1 MNQVAKDIE
10 FKTSWSKIT
19 KLGGQSSGYLDI
31 NENIS
36 IQEGDK
42 SYRILLMQPYGNI
55 PAYWFPMAL
64 GYLKNNIPVIA
75 GGVFPT
81 FAPEI
86 CIKNDLIDIDKLK
99 FVSFTVNPDYDTP
112 EVLKKYAKRYDAD
125 ISTWSF
131 VTGKYE
137 QIQELIANGFKMGDE
152 EEIVFHSTRFALV
165 DHEGNLRGY
174 YSGTEPMDHEN
185 LTRDI
190 HSLVKKIQ

>member
-1 MNQVAKDIE
+1 MT
-10 FKTSWSKIT
+10 FKPWVYLSSLLVVIILIIVLQPKEENELPII
-19 KLGGQSSGYLDI
+19 GQIPSFDLIDQNGESFTLD
-31 NENIS
+31 S
-36 IQEGDK
+36 VK
-42 SYRILLMQPYGNI
+42 GNVWLADFI
-55 PAYWFPMAL
+55 FTTC
-64 GYLKNNIPVIA
+64 A
-75 GGVFPT
+75 GPCPIMTERMSTVQH
-81 FAPEI
+81 
-86 CIKNDLIDIDKLK
+86 DLIDIDKLK

>member
-1 MNQVAKDIE
+1 MWLADFI
-10 FKTSWSKIT
+10 FTT
-19 KLGGQSSGYLDI
+19 C
-31 NENIS
+31 
-36 IQEGDK
+36 
-42 SYRILLMQPYGNI
+42 
-55 PAYWFPMAL
+55 
-64 GYLKNNIPVIA
+64 A
-75 GGVFPT
+75 GPCPIMTERMSTVQH
-81 FAPEI
+81 
-86 CIKNDLIDIDKLK
+86 DLIDIDKLK

>member
-1 MNQVAKDIE
+1 MT
-10 FKTSWSKIT
+10 FKPWVYLSSLLVVIILIIVLQPKEENELPII
-19 KLGGQSSGYLDI
+19 GQIPSFDLIDQNGESFTLESG
-31 NENIS
+31 
-36 IQEGDK
+36 K
-42 SYRILLMQPYGNI
+42 GNVWLADFI
-55 PAYWFPMAL
+55 FTTC
-64 GYLKNNIPVIA
+64 A
-75 GGVFPT
+75 GPCPIMTERMSTVQH
-81 FAPEI
+81 
-86 CIKNDLIDIDKLK
+86 DLIDIDKLK

>member
-1 MNQVAKDIE
+1 MT
-10 FKTSWSKIT
+10 FKPWVYLSSLLVVIILIIVLQPKEENELPII
-19 KLGGQSSGYLDI
+19 GQIPSFDLIDQNGESFTL
-31 NENIS
+31 ENV
-36 IQEGDK
+36 K
-42 SYRILLMQPYGNI
+42 GNVWLADFI
-55 PAYWFPMAL
+55 FTTC
-64 GYLKNNIPVIA
+64 A
-75 GGVFPT
+75 GPCPIMTERMSTVQH
-81 FAPEI
+81 
-86 CIKNDLIDIDKLK
+86 DLIDIDKLK

-190 HSLVKKIQ
+190 HSLIKKIQ

>member
-1 MNQVAKDIE
+1 MT
-10 FKTSWSKIT
+10 FKPWVYLSSLLVVIILIIVLQPKEENELPII
-19 KLGGQSSGYLDI
+19 GQIPSFDLIDQNGESFTL
-31 NENIS
+31 ES
-36 IQEGDK
+36 VK
-42 SYRILLMQPYGNI
+42 GNVWLADFI
-55 PAYWFPMAL
+55 FTTC
-64 GYLKNNIPVIA
+64 A
-75 GGVFPT
+75 GPCPIMTERMSTVQH
-81 FAPEI
+81 
-86 CIKNDLIDIDKLK
+86 DLIDIDKLK

>member
-1 MNQVAKDIE
+1 MT
-10 FKTSWSKIT
+10 FKPWVYLSSLLVVIILIIVLQPKEENELPII
-19 KLGGQSSGYLDI
+19 GQIPSFDLIDQNGESFTL
-31 NENIS
+31 ES
-36 IQEGDK
+36 VK
-42 SYRILLMQPYGNI
+42 GNV
-55 PAYWFPMAL
+55 W
-64 GYLKNNIPVIA
+64 IA
-75 GGVFPT
+75 DFIFTTCAGPCPIMTERMSTVQH
-81 FAPEI
+81 
-86 CIKNDLIDIDKLK
+86 DLIDIDKLK

>member
-1 MNQVAKDIE
+1 MT
-10 FKTSWSKIT
+10 FKPWVYLSSLIIVIILIIVLQPKEENELPII
-19 KLGGQSSGYLDI
+19 GQIPSFDLIDQNGESFTL
-31 NENIS
+31 ENV
-36 IQEGDK
+36 K
-42 SYRILLMQPYGNI
+42 GNVWLADFI
-55 PAYWFPMAL
+55 FTTC
-64 GYLKNNIPVIA
+64 A
-75 GGVFPT
+75 GPCPIMTERMSTVQH
-81 FAPEI
+81 
-86 CIKNDLIDIDKLK
+86 DLIDIDKLK

>member
-1 MNQVAKDIE
+1 MT
-10 FKTSWSKIT
+10 FKPWVYLSSLLVVIILIIVLQPNEENELPIIGKIPSFDLIDQNGESFT
-19 KLGGQSSGYLDI
+19 LESVK
-31 NENIS
+31 
-36 IQEGDK
+36 
-42 SYRILLMQPYGNI
+42 GNVWLADFI
-55 PAYWFPMAL
+55 FTTC
-64 GYLKNNIPVIA
+64 A
-75 GGVFPT
+75 GPCPIMTERMSTVQH
-81 FAPEI
+81 
-86 CIKNDLIDIDKLK
+86 DLIDIDKLK

>member
-1 MNQVAKDIE
+1 MF
-10 FKTSWSKIT
+10 FKPWVYVIALVIIIALIAVIQPDS
-19 KLGGQSSGYLDI
+19 
-31 NENIS
+31 NEEQLPI
-36 IQEGDK
+36 IGK
-42 SYRILLMQPYGNI
+42 I
-55 PAYWFPMAL
+55 PAFDLVDQNSKQFTLENVQGNVWLADF
-64 GYLKNNIPVIA
+64 IFTTCA
-75 GGVFPT
+75 GPCPIMTERMSTVQH
-81 FAPEI
+81 
-86 CIKNDLIDIDKLK
+86 DLIGIDKLQ

-112 EVLKKYAKRYDAD
+112 EVLKKYAKRFDAD
-125 ISTWSF
+125 ITSWSF

>member
-1 MNQVAKDIE
+1 MT
-10 FKTSWSKIT
+10 FKPWVYLSSLLVVIILIIVLQPKEENELPII
-19 KLGGQSSGYLDI
+19 GQIPSFDLIDQNGESFTLD
-31 NENIS
+31 S
-36 IQEGDK
+36 VK
-42 SYRILLMQPYGNI
+42 GNVWLADFI
-55 PAYWFPMAL
+55 FTTC
-64 GYLKNNIPVIA
+64 A
-75 GGVFPT
+75 GPCPIMTERMSTVQH
-81 FAPEI
+81 
-86 CIKNDLIDIDKLK
+86 DLIDIDKLK

-190 HSLVKKIQ
+190 HSLIKKIQ

>member
-1 MNQVAKDIE
+1 MT
-10 FKTSWSKIT
+10 FKPWVYLSSLLVVIILIIVLQPKEENELPII
-19 KLGGQSSGYLDI
+19 GQIPSFELIDQNGESFTL
-31 NENIS
+31 ES
-36 IQEGDK
+36 VK
-42 SYRILLMQPYGNI
+42 GNVWLADFI
-55 PAYWFPMAL
+55 FTTC
-64 GYLKNNIPVIA
+64 A
-75 GGVFPT
+75 GPCPIMTERMSTVQH
-81 FAPEI
+81 
-86 CIKNDLIDIDKLK
+86 DLIDIDKLK

-190 HSLVKKIQ
+190 NSLIKKIQ

>member
-1 MNQVAKDIE
+1 MT
-10 FKTSWSKIT
+10 FKPWVYLSSLLVVIILIIVLQPKEENELPII
-19 KLGGQSSGYLDI
+19 GQIPSFDLIDQNGESFTL
-31 NENIS
+31 ES
-36 IQEGDK
+36 VK
-42 SYRILLMQPYGNI
+42 GNVWLADFI
-55 PAYWFPMAL
+55 FTTC
-64 GYLKNNIPVIA
+64 A
-75 GGVFPT
+75 GPCPIMTERMSTVQH
-81 FAPEI
+81 
-86 CIKNDLIDIDKLK
+86 DLIDIDKLK

-190 HSLVKKIQ
+190 NSLIKKIQ

>member
-1 MNQVAKDIE
+1 MT
-10 FKTSWSKIT
+10 FKPWVYLSSLLVVIILIIVLQPKEENVLPII
-19 KLGGQSSGYLDI
+19 GQIPSFDLIDQNGESFTL
-31 NENIS
+31 ES
-36 IQEGDK
+36 VK
-42 SYRILLMQPYGNI
+42 GNVWLADFI
-55 PAYWFPMAL
+55 FTTC
-64 GYLKNNIPVIA
+64 A
-75 GGVFPT
+75 GPCPIMTERMSTVQH
-81 FAPEI
+81 
-86 CIKNDLIDIDKLK
+86 DLIDIDKLK

>member
-1 MNQVAKDIE
+1 MT
-10 FKTSWSKIT
+10 FKPWVYLSSLLVVIILIIVLQPKEENELPII
-19 KLGGQSSGYLDI
+19 GQIPSFDLIDQNGESFTL
-31 NENIS
+31 ENV
-36 IQEGDK
+36 K
-42 SYRILLMQPYGNI
+42 GNVWLADFI
-55 PAYWFPMAL
+55 FTTC
-64 GYLKNNIPVIA
+64 A
-75 GGVFPT
+75 GPCPIMTERMSTVQH
-81 FAPEI
+81 
-86 CIKNDLIDIDKLK
+86 DLIDIDKLK

>member
-1 MNQVAKDIE
+1 MT
-10 FKTSWSKIT
+10 FKPWVY
-19 KLGGQSSGYLDI
+19 LSSLLVVI
-31 NENIS
+31 IL
-36 IQEGDK
+36 I
-42 SYRILLMQPYGNI
+42 ILLQPKEENELPIIGQIPSFDLIDQNGESFTLESVKGNVWLADFI
-55 PAYWFPMAL
+55 FTTC
-64 GYLKNNIPVIA
+64 A
-75 GGVFPT
+75 GPCPIMTERMSTVQH
-81 FAPEI
+81 
-86 CIKNDLIDIDKLK
+86 DLIDIDKLK

>member
-1 MNQVAKDIE
+1 MT
-10 FKTSWSKIT
+10 FKPWVYLSSLLVVIILIIVLQPKKENELPII
-19 KLGGQSSGYLDI
+19 GQIPSFDLIDQNGESFTL
-31 NENIS
+31 ES
-36 IQEGDK
+36 VK
-42 SYRILLMQPYGNI
+42 GNVWLADFI
-55 PAYWFPMAL
+55 FTTC
-64 GYLKNNIPVIA
+64 A
-75 GGVFPT
+75 GPCPIMTERMSTVQH
-81 FAPEI
+81 
-86 CIKNDLIDIDKLK
+86 DLIDIDKLK

-152 EEIVFHSTRFALV
+152 EEIVFHSSRFALV

>member
-1 MNQVAKDIE
+1 MT
-10 FKTSWSKIT
+10 FKPWVYLSSLLVVIILIIVLQPKEENELPIIGKIPSFDLIDQNGESFT
-19 KLGGQSSGYLDI
+19 LESVKGNVWLADF
-31 NENIS
+31 
-36 IQEGDK
+36 
-42 SYRILLMQPYGNI
+42 ILTTC
-55 PAYWFPMAL
+55 
-64 GYLKNNIPVIA
+64 A
-75 GGVFPT
+75 GPCPIMTERMSTVQH
-81 FAPEI
+81 
-86 CIKNDLIDIDKLK
+86 DLIDIDKLK